1 MNHETNQILNVA
13 LIGSGGAGKT
23 LLSEALLHVAKVTT
37 TKGSVDAGT
46 TVSDYSPREKTTKH
60 SFNPT
65 FLGFEY
71 NNKCCT
77 IVDTPGFHDFVGR
90 TLSVL
95 PGVET
100 AALIV
105 DATTGIDSSTRRLF
119 DAAGKHG
126 LCRVIVINKIDAD
139 NINLAGLVEQ
149 IQHSVG
155 SECLPINLPAGGGS
169 EVVDCFTDAS
179 DKSTDFGD
187 VASAH
192 EQIIDQIVEVDEDL
206 MELYLEG
213 EEELPEA
220 RVHDAFETALRDGH
234 LIPIFFTSA
243 HTDVGVEEFLNTAT
257 RLLPNPLEGNNPK
270 FTVQSSKGT
279 QELVVDQDSTKP
291 LLGQAV
297 KISIDP
303 FRGRM
308 AVVRIHQ
315 GILKAGSQVFIGN
328 DRKPTKVPHVYR
340 LLGDEQIEVTQ
351 AIAGDICALPRME
364 TATYNC
370 VLHDAKGEGNVH
382 APSIALPTPVF
393 GRAIRF
399 ENDNEAQK
407 ISEALQTVAIE
418 DPSFRV
424 LHVAALNETVIRGMG
439 ELHLREVLQGIE
451 VQHGIKVATDIPS
464 IEYKETITATADGHN
479 RHKKQTGG
487 AGQFGEVY
495 LKIEPMERG
504 GGFEFVDKVVG
515 GVIPGQFI
523 PAVEKGVK
531 QILDKGAISGHELQD
546 VRVTVYDGKHHPVD
560 SKEIAFVQAGKKAF
574 LDAVAK
580 ARPIVMEPVV
590 TVNMNVPSDCM
601 GDVTGDFAS
610 MGGIVSGSTVLQD
623 STTDISGQVPLRE
636 LQIYHARL
644 SSITGGK
651 GSYTM
656 EFSHYAAVQ
665 PQLQKELASGFVA
678 IEED

>member
-1 MNHETNQILNVA
+1 MTHETNQILNVA

-23 LLSEALLHVAKVTT
+23 LLSEAVLYAAKVTS

-46 TVSDYSPREKTTKH
+46 TVSDYLPREKSTQH
-60 SFNPT
+60 SFNPSFLSFSFKDKQCT
-65 FLGFEY
+65 F
-71 NNKCCT
+71 
-77 IVDTPGFHDFVGR
+77 VDTPGFHDFVGR

-95 PGVET
+95 PAVET
-100 AALIV
+100 AVLVV
-105 DATTGIDSSTRRLF
+105 DATAGIDTSTRRLF
-119 DAAGKHG
+119 AAAGSQG
-126 LCRVIVINKIDAD
+126 LCRAILINKIDAE
-139 NINLAGLVEQ
+139 NINLAHLVDQ
-149 IQHSVG
+149 IQQLIG
-155 SECLPINLPAGGGS
+155 SECLPINLPASGGNQ
-169 EVVDCFTDAS
+169 VVDCFGAVS
-179 DKSTDFGD
+179 EVETDFND

-192 EQIIDQIVEVDEDL
+192 EKIIDQIVEVDEEL

-213 EEELPEA
+213 EEDLPEV
-220 RVHDAFETALRDGH
+220 RVRDAFGTALRDGH
-234 LIPIFFTSA
+234 LIPIFFASA
-243 HTDVGVEEFLNTAT
+243 QTDVGVPEFLEIAT
-257 RLLPNPLEGNNPK
+257 DLLPSPSAGNHPT
-270 FTVQSSKGT
+270 FVVRSIKGER
-279 QELVVDQDSTKP
+279 ELILDQDSSKA
-291 LLGQAV
+291 LVGQAV

-308 AVVRIHQ
+308 AVVRVHQ
-315 GILKAGSQVFIGN
+315 GILKAGSQVFVGD

-340 LLGDEQIEVTQ
+340 LVGDEQVEISQ
-351 AIAGDICALPRME
+351 AVAGDICALPRME

-370 VLHDAKGEGNVH
+370 VLHDAKGDESIR
-382 APSIALPTPVF
+382 APAAEVPTPVF
-393 GRAIRF
+393 GRAVRF
-399 ENDNEAQK
+399 DNDNEAQK
-407 ISEALQTVAIE
+407 ISEALHTVAIE

-424 LHVAALNETVIRGMG
+424 VHVSALNETVIRGLG
-439 ELHLREVLQGIE
+439 ELHIREVLQGVE
-451 VQHGIKVATDIPS
+451 AQHGIKVATDIPS
-464 IEYKETITATADGHN
+464 IEYKETITSAAEGHN

-487 AGQFGEVY
+487 AGQFGEVF
-495 LKIEPMERG
+495 LKIEPMDRG
-504 GGFEFVDKVVG
+504 GGFEFVDQVVG

-531 QILDKGAISGHELQD
+531 QILEKGAISGHELQD

-590 TVNMNVPSDCM
+590 SVNMNVPSECM

-636 LQIYHARL
+636 LQTYHARL

-665 PQLQKELASGFVA
+665 PTLQKELASGFVA

>member
-1 MNHETNQILNVA
+1 MTHETKQILNVA

-23 LLSEALLHVAKVTT
+23 LLSEAILHAAKVTT
-37 TKGSVDAGT
+37 TKGSVEAGT
-46 TVSDYSPREKTTKH
+46 TVSDHSPREKATQH

-65 FLGFEY
+65 FLSFSF
-71 NNKCCT
+71 NNKHCT
-77 IVDTPGFHDFVGR
+77 FVDTPGFHDFVGR

-95 PGVET
+95 PAVEN
-100 AALIV
+100 AVLIV
-105 DATTGIDSSTRRLF
+105 DATAGIDTSTRRLF
-119 DAAGKHG
+119 AAAGNQDR
-126 LCRVIVINKIDAD
+126 CRAIVINKIDAD
-139 NINLAGLVEQ
+139 NVDLAGLIDQ
-149 IQHSVG
+149 IQQVVG

-169 EVVDCFTDAS
+169 KVVDCFGEVSEIDTDI
-179 DKSTDFGD
+179 DD

-192 EQIIDQIVEVDEDL
+192 EKIIDQIVEVDEEL

-213 EEELPEA
+213 EEELPEESFSA
-220 RVHDAFETALRDGH
+220 AFGAALREGH

-243 HTDVGVEEFLNTAT
+243 QTDVGVKEFLDTAT
-257 RLLPNPLEGNNPK
+257 QLFPSPLAGNPPV
-270 FTVQSSKGT
+270 FTVRSAKGER
-279 QELVVDQDSTKP
+279 ELVLDQDSSKP

-297 KISIDP
+297 KIAIDP

-308 AVVRIHQ
+308 AIVRVHQ
-315 GILKAGSQVFIGN
+315 GTLKAGSQVFVGD
-328 DRKPTKVPHVYR
+328 DRKPTKVPHIYR
-340 LLGDEQIEVTQ
+340 LVGEEQVEIKQ
-351 AIAGDICALPRME
+351 AVAGDICALPRME
-364 TATYNC
+364 TSTYNC
-370 VLHDAKGEGNVH
+370 VLHDTKGDERVR
-382 APSIALPTPVF
+382 APSVDVPTPVF

-424 LHVAALNETVIRGMG
+424 VHVAALNETVIRGLG
-439 ELHLREVLQGIE
+439 ELHLREVLQGVE
-451 VQHGIKVATDIPS
+451 AQHGIKVATDIPS
-464 IEYKETITATADGHN
+464 IEYKETITASAEGHN

-495 LKIEPMERG
+495 LRIEPMERG

-574 LDAVAK
+574 MDAVAK

-590 TVNMNVPSDCM
+590 SVNMNVPSDCM

-636 LQIYHARL
+636 LQQYHARL

>member
-46 TVSDYSPREKTTKH
+46 TVSDYLAREKSTQH

-65 FLGFEY
+65 FLSFSH
-71 NNKCCT
+71 NNKHCT
-77 IVDTPGFHDFVGR
+77 FVDTPGFHDFVGR

-95 PGVET
+95 PAVET
-100 AALIV
+100 AALVV
-105 DATTGIDSSTRRLF
+105 DATAGIDTSTRRLF
-119 DAAGKHG
+119 AAAGSHG

-139 NINLAGLVEQ
+139 NTDLEGLVDQ
-149 IQHSVG
+149 IQTTIG

-169 EVVDCFTDAS
+169 QVVDCFGAVSNED
-179 DKSTDFGD
+179 TDFDD
-187 VASAH
+187 VAAAH
-192 EQIIDQIVEVDEDL
+192 EKIIDQIVEVDEEL

-220 RVHDAFETALRDGH
+220 RVHDAFATALRDGH

-243 HTDVGVEEFLNTAT
+243 HTDAGVQAFLDTVT
-257 RLLPNPLEGNNPK
+257 SLLPNPLEGNHPT
-270 FTVQSSKGT
+270 FTVKSVKGER
-279 QELVVDQDSTKP
+279 ELFVDQDSSKA

-308 AVVRIHQ
+308 AVIRVQQ
-315 GILKAGSQVFIGN
+315 GILKAGSQVFVGS
-328 DRKPTKVPHVYR
+328 DRKPTKVPHLYR
-340 LLGDEQIEVTQ
+340 LVGNEQIEISQ

-370 VLHDAKGEGNVH
+370 VIHDVKADESIR
-382 APSIALPTPVF
+382 APSIDLPTPVF

-418 DPSFRV
+418 DPSFRI

-439 ELHLREVLQGIE
+439 ELYIREVLQGVE
-451 VQHGIKVATDIPS
+451 ALHGIKVATDIPS
-464 IEYKETITATADGHN
+464 IEYKETITAAAEGHN

-495 LKIEPMERG
+495 LRIEPMERG

-531 QILDKGAISGHELQD
+531 QILEKGAISGHELQD

-574 LDAVAK
+574 IDAVAK

-590 TVNMNVPSDCM
+590 SVNMNVPSDCM

-651 GSYTM
+651 GSYTV

-665 PQLQKELASGFVA
+665 PQLQKELASGFTA

>member
-1 MNHETNQILNVA
+1 MTHETNQILNVA

-23 LLSEALLHVAKVTT
+23 LLSEAILHAAKVTT
-37 TKGSVDAGT
+37 SKGSVDGGT
-46 TVSDYSPREKTTKH
+46 TVSDFLPREKSSQH
-60 SFNPT
+60 SYNPT
-65 FLGFEY
+65 FLGFSV
-71 NNKCCT
+71 NKKHCT
-77 IVDTPGFHDFVGR
+77 FVDTPGFHDFVGR

-95 PGVET
+95 PAVET
-100 AALIV
+100 AVLVV
-105 DATTGIDSSTRRLF
+105 DATAGIDTSTRRLF
-119 DAAGKHG
+119 AAAGDQG
-126 LCRVIVINKIDAD
+126 LCRAIVINKIDAD
-139 NINLAGLVEQ
+139 NIDLASLVDH
-149 IQHSVG
+149 IQHVIG
-155 SECLPINLPAGGGS
+155 SECLPINLPASGGNQ
-169 EVVDCFTDAS
+169 VVDCFGAVAEVETDI
-179 DKSTDFGD
+179 DD

-192 EQIIDQIVEVDEDL
+192 EKIIDQIVEVDEDL

-220 RVHDAFETALRDGH
+220 SVHAAFGTALRDGH
-234 LIPIFFTSA
+234 LIPIFFASA
-243 HTDVGVEEFLNTAT
+243 HTDVGVQEFLDTAT
-257 RLLPNPLEGNNPK
+257 SLLPSPLAGNHPT
-270 FTVQSSKGT
+270 FTVRSLKGET
-279 QELVVDQDSTKP
+279 ELVLNQDSTKP
-291 LLGQAV
+291 LIGQV
-297 KISIDP
+297 LKISIDP

-308 AVVRIHQ
+308 AVIRLHQ
-315 GILKAGSQVFIGN
+315 GTLKAGTQVYVGD

-340 LLGDEQIEVTQ
+340 LVGEEQIEVDQ
-351 AIAGDICALPRME
+351 VIAGDIFALPRME

-370 VLHDAKGEGNVH
+370 VIHDTKGDESVRT
-382 APSIALPTPVF
+382 PTVDVPTPVF

-424 LHVAALNETVIRGMG
+424 VHVAALNETVIRGLG
-439 ELHLREVLQGIE
+439 ELHLREVLQGVE
-451 VQHGIKVATDIPS
+451 AQHGIKVATDIPS
-464 IEYKETITATADGHN
+464 IEYKETITAAAEGHN

-487 AGQFGEVY
+487 AGQFGEVF
-495 LKIEPMERG
+495 LRIEPMERG

-590 TVNMNVPSDCM
+590 RVNMNVPSECM

-636 LQIYHARL
+636 LQTYHARL

-665 PQLQKELASGFVA
+665 PQLQKELASGFTA

>member
-1 MNHETNQILNVA
+1 MTHETNQILNVA

-23 LLSEALLHVAKVTT
+23 LLSEAILHAAKVTT

-46 TVSDYSPREKTTKH
+46 TVSDYLPREKSTQH

-65 FLGFEY
+65 FLSFSF
-71 NNKCCT
+71 NNKHCT
-77 IVDTPGFHDFVGR
+77 VVDTPGFHDFVGR

-95 PGVET
+95 PSVET
-100 AALIV
+100 AVLVV
-105 DATTGIDSSTRRLF
+105 DATAGIDTSTRRLF
-119 DAAGKHG
+119 AAAGAQG
-126 LCRVIVINKIDAD
+126 RCRAIVINKIDAD
-139 NINLAGLVEQ
+139 NIDLESLVDQ
-149 IQHSVG
+149 IQQVVG
-155 SECLPINLPAGGGS
+155 SECLPINLPAEGGS
-169 EVVDCFTDAS
+169 KVVDCFGEVSEVETDI
-179 DKSTDFGD
+179 DD

-192 EQIIDQIVEVDEDL
+192 EKIIDQIVEVDEEL

-213 EEELPEA
+213 EEDLPEESVRA
-220 RVHDAFETALRDGH
+220 AFGSALRDGH

-243 HTDVGVEEFLNTAT
+243 HTDVGVNEFLDTAAS
-257 RLLPNPLEGNNPK
+257 LLPSPAAGNHPT
-270 FTVQSSKGT
+270 FTVRSAKGER
-279 QELVVDQDSTKP
+279 ELVLDQDSSKP

-297 KISIDP
+297 KIAIDP

-308 AVVRIHQ
+308 AIVRIHQ
-315 GILKAGSQVFIGN
+315 GTLKAGSQVFVGD
-328 DRKPTKVPHVYR
+328 DRKPTKVPHIYR
-340 LLGDEQIEVTQ
+340 LVGEEQVEIKQ
-351 AIAGDICALPRME
+351 ALAGDICALPRME
-364 TATYNC
+364 TSTYNC
-370 VLHDAKGEGNVH
+370 VLHDAKGDESIR
-382 APSIALPTPVF
+382 APSVDVPTPVF

-407 ISEALQTVAIE
+407 ISEALQTIAIE

-424 LHVAALNETVIRGMG
+424 VHVAALNETVIRGLG
-439 ELHLREVLQGIE
+439 ELHLREVLQGVE
-451 VQHGIKVATDIPS
+451 AQHGIKVATEIPS
-464 IEYKETITATADGHN
+464 IEYKETITAAAEGHN

-495 LKIEPMERG
+495 LRIEPIERG

-590 TVNMNVPSDCM
+590 SVNMNVPSDCM

-636 LQIYHARL
+636 LQQYHARL